1 MNLGSLL
8 ILSQSKGTS
17 VYWEYLKYLDNLC
30 DVTSGS
36 CLTTYIIIATSTLLG
51 ILLFLY
57 SAKKYKTRIRDTA
70 LKYYSRN
77 YILT

>member
-17 VYWEYLKYLDNLC
+17 VYWEYLKSVTDLC
-30 DVTSGS
+30 DIRADAGS
-36 CLTTYIIIATSTLLG
+36 CLATYTIIAISTLLG

-70 LKYYSRN
+70 LKYYSR
-77 YILT
+77 

>member
-17 VYWEYLKYLDNLC
+17 VYWEYLKYRDNLC
-30 DVTSGS
+30 DKTSGS
-36 CLTTYIIIATSTLLG
+36 CLTTYIIIAISTLLG

-77 YILT
+77 

>member
-17 VYWEYLKYLDNLC
+17 VYWEYLKSLANLC
-30 DVTSGS
+30 DAHPDAGS
-36 CLTTYIIIATSTLLG
+36 CLTTYTIIAILTLLG

-57 SAKKYKTRIRDTA
+57 SAKNYKARIRDIA
-70 LKYYSRN
+70 LRYYSR
-77 YILT
+77 